1 MEFTN
6 WHAVA
11 NIINFLLFV
20 IIVAKF
26 AGPPLAQALQ
36 DSREATL
43 RSIREAA
50 ESRSLAEQTLATTQT
65 RLGSVD
71 AELVALVADAR
82 EMATKQAARLEVSAQ
97 AEVERL
103 RAAAKA
109 EIERE
114 RQAAVNE
121 LRQMMADQAFERA
134 IRQLQSLMTP
144 ERQRDLVT
152 GLIQKVGD
160 GSLALK

>member
-11 NIINFLLFV
+11 NIVNFLLFV
-20 IIVAKF
+20 VIVAKF

-36 DSREATL
+36 DTREATF
-43 RSIREAA
+43 RAIREAA
-50 ESRSLAEQTLATTQT
+50 ESRGSAEQTLAATQT

-71 AELVALVADAR
+71 AELAALVADAR
-82 EMATKQAARLEVSAQ
+82 EMAAKQAAKLELTAQ

-103 RAAAKA
+103 RAAAQA

-114 RQAAVNE
+114 RQAAVND
-121 LRQMMADQAFERA
+121 LRQLMADQAFERA
-134 IRQLQSLMTP
+134 VRQLQMMMTP
-144 ERQRDLVT
+144 ERQRDLVA